1 MVNLSA
7 LDKDAPCDIA
17 VAALDRFVS
26 ILGSQAGNL
35 ALTVMATGGVYLGG
49 GIPPRMLAALEKG
62 LFLEAFWDKGMMA
75 EMLVQVPVHV
85 IINPQATLLGAACG
99 VNV

>member
-1 MVNLSA
+1 
-7 LDKDAPCDIA
+7 
-17 VAALDRFVS
+17 
-26 ILGSQAGNL
+26 
-35 ALTVMATGGVYLGG
+35 MATGGVYLGG

-85 IINPQATLLGAACG
+85 IISPQAMLLGAACG
-99 VNV
+99 LMV

>member
-1 MVNLSA
+1 MRRVISL
-7 LDKDAPCDIA
+7 LPRLIT
-17 VAALDRFVS
+17 FP

-75 EMLVQVPVHV
+75 EMLV
-85 IINPQATLLGAACG
+85 
-99 VNV
+99 